1 MPAWH
6 EFETVAPALAQVGRR
21 LFADRGG
28 EALLATV
35 NSADAPRIHPVNVG
49 IVDGHLYTFI
59 IGSSPKRVDLESDGR
74 YAIHSHVDPIAPS
87 EFSVRG
93 HGSLVEDV
101 SLRSS
106 VGSQWPFSVDES
118 YYLFELFVET
128 AILGERSTADEW
140 PPRYSSW
147 KGGQNAAARS

>member
-6 EFETVAPALAQVGRR
+6 EFEAGAPELAQVGRR

-35 NSADAPRIHPVNVG
+35 NSADAPRIHPVNIG

-74 YAIHSHVDPIAPS
+74 YAIHSHIDPTAPS

-101 SLRSS
+101 PVRSA
-106 VGSQWPFSVDES
+106 VGSQWPSF
-118 YYLFELFVET
+118 
-128 AILGERSTADEW
+128 G
-140 PPRYSSW
+140 
-147 KGGQNAAARS
+147 

>member
-6 EFETVAPALAQVGRR
+6 EFEAGAPELAQVGRR

-35 NSADAPRIHPVNVG
+35 NSADAPRIHPVNIG

-74 YAIHSHVDPIAPS
+74 YAIHSHVDPTAPS

-101 SLRSS
+101 PVRSA

-118 YYLFELFVET
+118 YSLFELFVET
-128 AILGERSTADEW
+128 ALLGERSTADEW

-147 KGGQNAAARS
+147 KGGQNAAAGS